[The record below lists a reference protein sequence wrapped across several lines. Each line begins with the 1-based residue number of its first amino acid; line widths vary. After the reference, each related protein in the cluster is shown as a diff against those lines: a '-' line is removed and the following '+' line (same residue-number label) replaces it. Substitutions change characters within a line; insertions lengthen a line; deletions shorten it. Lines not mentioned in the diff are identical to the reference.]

1 MTKQTLRKY
10 WLEKRLALSATERS
24 KIDDLLLIKFQQ
36 WGLPSFVETVLS
48 YWPMAQKA
56 EPNTFLLTGFL
67 AFRLPSLRLAYPVS
81 DLQTNRLVAFEV
93 SEDSLYKNNALGI
106 TEPAGGEELSHD
118 ALDLIIVPLLTFDR
132 LGHRLGYGKGFYDR
146 YLSKCRPDTIKLG
159 ISYFDAIEE
168 LPEKTEYDLPLTA
181 CITPEKI
188 YEF

>member
-10 WLEKRLALSATERS
+10 WLEKRLALSTKDRG
-24 KIDDLLLIKFQQ
+24 KMDDLLLIQFQQ
-36 WGLPSFVETVLS
+36 WGIAAFVETVLS

-56 EPNTFLLTGFL
+56 EPNTFLFTDFL
-67 AFRLPSLRLAYPVS
+67 AFRVPVLRLAYPVTDFNTGS
-81 DLQTNRLVAFEV
+81 LVALAVNENTRYKASV
-93 SEDSLYKNNALGI
+93 YGISEPI
-106 TEPAGGEELSHD
+106 AGREIRPDE
-118 ALDLIIVPLLTFDR
+118 LDLIIVPLLAFDR

-146 YLSKCRPDTIKLG
+146 YLVNCRPDAIKLG

-168 LPEKTEYDLPLTA
+168 LPAKTEYDLPLTA